1 MPHPDQEV
9 AMRNR
14 TRWLGALLV
23 APLAVLAGCSQTE
36 NNPPEQATNEAAGAG
51 GYGHRIAV
59 VTHGGPGDAFWS
71 VVKAGAEKAGRDMGN
86 TVSYQSDG
94 DPQKQSQLIDAAVN
108 QKVDGLVVSM
118 ANPDALRASVQK
130 AVAAG
135 IPVITINSGQD
146 KSAEFGALSHVGQDE
161 GVAGQGAGQR
171 LKGERVTKLL
181 CVVHEAG
188 NVGLEQ
194 RCAGARQGLGGT
206 VENIQVDGTNLQSAQ
221 ATIKA
226 KLQSDKSVNGVLT
239 LNPGVAAVAVT
250 AATEAGSTAK
260 LATFDLNPEVITG
273 INDGKILFAVDQ
285 QQYTQGY
292 LPVVMLTLYKANLNT
307 VGGGRPVLTGP
318 GFVTKENASRVGDL
332 AKAGTR

>member
-1 MPHPDQEV
+1 
-9 AMRNR
+9 MRKR
-14 TRWLGALLV
+14 LLPALLV
-23 APLAVLAGCSQTE
+23 VPLAVLVGCSKTE
-36 NNPPEQATNEAAGAG
+36 NNAPAASDQGGGSG
-51 GYGHRIAV
+51 GYGYKVAV
-59 VTHGGPGDAFWS
+59 VTHGAAGDAFWS
-71 VVKAGAEKAGRDMGN
+71 VVKAGAEKAGKDMGD

-118 ANPDALRASVQK
+118 ANPDALRSSIEK
-130 AVAAG
+130 AVSAG

-146 KSAEFGALSHVGQDE
+146 KSAQFGALSHVGQDE
-161 GVAGQGAGQR
+161 SIAGQGAGTK
-171 LKGERVTKLL
+171 LKGAGVTKLL

-194 RCAGARQGLGGT
+194 RCSGARTGLGGT
-206 VENIQVDGTNLQSAQ
+206 VENLQVNGSDLQSAQ

-226 KLQSDKSVNGVLT
+226 KLQSDKSINGVLT

-250 AATEAGSTAK
+250 AVTESGSSAK
-260 LATFDLNPEVITG
+260 LATFDLNAEVVSAITS
-273 INDGKILFAVDQ
+273 GKILFAVDQ
-285 QQYTQGY
+285 QQYEQGY

-307 VGGGRPVLTGP
+307 VGGGQPVLTGP
-318 GFVTKENASRVGDL
+318 GFVTKDNAAKVADL